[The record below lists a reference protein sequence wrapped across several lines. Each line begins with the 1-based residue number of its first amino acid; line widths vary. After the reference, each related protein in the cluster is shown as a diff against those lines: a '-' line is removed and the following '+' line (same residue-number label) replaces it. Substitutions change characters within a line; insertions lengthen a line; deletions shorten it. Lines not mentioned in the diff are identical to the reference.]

1 MSTSE
6 CSFLCVLRSFPL
18 VLFSIS
24 FLLCHT
30 TRRYSFLDEAD
41 KYPEIKSIRYPKAQ
55 TKNPNITVYV
65 VDLTQLKTV
74 VTGQIP
80 LKSPIG
86 DDSYIGQM
94 QWISAS
100 DLSIIFTNRQ
110 QTVASTVLCRAPSF
124 ECREIFRETIIDN
137 GFVLPN
143 DRTVFSK
150 TDAYFR
156 HSNFGENQS
165 RTEIERNEL
174 QAQEFKYLSKLG
186 PTHGML
192 KRLPV
197 RDGENGYF
205 RHLVF
210 VSTTDMRQIPMT
222 FGRFEV
228 TEIVGWDERNEVVYF
243 MAAPTLKP
251 GQRHL
256 YNISLRLNITDSM
269 NRIYLTSSQPICLT
283 CKTDNLKLQPIKNVP
298 SVVEVTQPPIPGDLL
313 TIETSERNIS
323 FIDLLQDRFL
333 DGDEEDDANR
343 IPNNCQYNKV
353 HFSKNYSYYVQECL
367 GPEAPS
373 IYLVET
379 RTNTKISLL
388 NGGDVLRK
396 RMSQLASPQI
406 RTFSVEIRNGFLA
419 QVRLFLPPGI
429 KEEEDLAFPLIL
441 HM

>member
-1 MSTSE
+1 M
-6 CSFLCVLRSFPL
+6 R
-18 VLFSIS
+18 IS
-24 FLLCHT
+24 NLSLSN
-30 TRRYSFLDEAD
+30 RYSYLEDNA
-41 KYPEIKSIRYPKAQ
+41 KYPEIKSIHYPKAQ
-55 TKNPNITVYV
+55 TKNPNVTVHI
-65 VDLTQLKTV
+65 VDLTVLKFIN
-74 VTGQIP
+74 QIP
-80 LKSPIG
+80 LVSPLDG
-86 DDSYIGQM
+86 DDNYVGQM
-94 QWISAS
+94 LWISAT
-100 DLSIIFTNRQ
+100 DLSITYTNRA
-110 QTVASTVLCRAPSF
+110 QTNALTVLCRAPTF
-124 ECREIFRETIIDN
+124 QCREVHREIIVDN

-143 DRTVFSK
+143 DKIIFSK
-150 TDAYFR
+150 TGTYFK
-156 HSNFGENQS
+156 HSNFIENKTKANDQD
-165 RTEIERNEL
+165 EL

-210 VSTTDMRQIPMT
+210 VSTTDMRQIPLT

-228 TEIVGWDERNEVVYF
+228 TEIVGWDERNEVAYF

-256 YNISLRLNITDSM
+256 YNISLKLNVTETL

-283 CKTDNLKLQPIKNVP
+283 CKTNNLKLQPIKNVP
-298 SVVEVTQPPIPGDLL
+298 AVVEIPTQPPIPGDLL
-313 TIETSERNIS
+313 SIENNDRNVS
-323 FIDLLQDRFL
+323 FLDLLQDHFL

-343 IPNNCQYNKV
+343 IPNNCLYNEI
-353 HFSKNYSYYVQECL
+353 HFSMNFSYYVQECL

-379 RTNTKISLL
+379 GTNTKIALL

-396 RMSQLASPQI
+396 RISQLATPQI
-406 RTFSVEIRNGFLA
+406 RTFSVEIRHGFLA
-419 QVRLFLPPGI
+419 QVRLFLPPGM
-429 KEEEDLAFPLIL
+429 KEDEDIAFPLVL